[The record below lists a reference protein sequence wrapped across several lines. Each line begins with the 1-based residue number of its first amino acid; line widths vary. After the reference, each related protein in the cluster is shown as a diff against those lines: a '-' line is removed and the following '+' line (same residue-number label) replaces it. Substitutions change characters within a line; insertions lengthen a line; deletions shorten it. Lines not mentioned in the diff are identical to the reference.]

1 VDMTDGNVGFHMDST
16 GPREQSEYWITFWS
30 ENSPNY
36 PNRYTIFRWRGG
48 TFTVISTGDDVIDGN
63 VLSPLPI
70 PQQCH
75 LTMRRLG
82 NTSDFYKNARRTAR
96 HSDPDPLPLDGRVGL
111 TDIWSTSAAFD
122 NVTVRN

>member
-1 VDMTDGNVGFHMDST
+1 M
-16 GPREQSEYWITFWS
+16 
-30 ENSPNY
+30 
-36 PNRYTIFRWRGG
+36 
-48 TFTVISTGDDVIDGN
+48 IDGN

-75 LTMRRLG
+75 LTMRWLG
-82 NTSDFYKNARRTAR
+82 NTFDIYINGQRMAR
-96 HSDPDPLPLDGRVGL
+96 HSDPDPLPLNGTIGL